1 MHQRSCKT
9 FKNLNNSINS
19 PKDPNEDFIILTP
32 SNTTTAEL
40 PQLSLPPHH
49 RATPSTSSAG
59 VAAAEIPLP
68 SSPLHQVTSPS
79 SSSSTNTVIKDTP
92 LPGIKLPKTTTQW
105 SEANAYFHSQKSAL
119 PNITDID
126 NFTINFQSS
135 IYNYFASTYGTI
147 KQQTNSTTI
156 SDKPINKLKKE
167 LKQLK
172 LLGRNNHNFDLQIKT
187 LSKQIRSRIASTKRN
202 KLEKTLNITNQL
214 KHKFWAT
221 YEKLFNPTPNLL
233 PQFGV
238 DKCKQFFNN
247 ILNDQSCNKHSLP
260 NWIKTLPNPSIAC
273 DTNPPTY
280 NEISSIIRKCKSRAS
295 PCPLD
300 QMSVIVLKK
309 CPIFRT
315 ILYQLL
321 VECFQ
326 TFYAL
331 KTLRSHGLRGTKLF
345 DITES
350 LIISRIKYAAPSWSG
365 FAT

>member
-1 MHQRSCKT
+1 MRVGR
-9 FKNLNNSINS
+9 I
-19 PKDPNEDFIILTP
+19 
-32 SNTTTAEL
+32 TTTI
-40 PQLSLPPHH
+40 
-49 RATPSTSSAG
+49 TSAS
-59 VAAAEIPLP
+59 P
-68 SSPLHQVTSPS
+68 SSDSIDVVVTSPS
-79 SSSSTNTVIKDTP
+79 LSSSANTVIKDTP
-92 LPGIKLPKTTTQW
+92 LPGIKLPKTTIQW
-105 SEANAYFHSQKSAL
+105 SEANAYFHSQRSAL

-156 SDKPINKLKKE
+156 FDKPINKLKKE

-221 YEKLFNPTPNLL
+221 CEKLFNPTPNLL

-273 DTNPPTY
+273 DTNPPTF
-280 NEISSIIRKCKSRAS
+280 NEISSIIRKCNWRAS

-309 CPIFRT
+309 CPILHT
-315 ILYQLL
+315 ILHQLL
-321 VECFQ
+321 RNFFHLESQLGSLHLEVVPKRLLNAGC
-326 TFYAL
+326 
-331 KTLRSHGLRGTKLF
+331 KLF
-345 DITES
+345 FENN
-350 LIISRIKYAAPSWSG
+350 
-365 FAT
+365 F